1 MYRPRTNHIHV
12 IKSQIHLVRQS
23 LKREKRGFP
32 FRPRPHLCCGLS
44 AAGRRKPANNERRL
58 PADDM
63 EEKDDMARTVDDIE
77 LITIG
82 EVLEQP
88 VNT

>member
-1 MYRPRTNHIHV
+1 
-12 IKSQIHLVRQS
+12 
-23 LKREKRGFP
+23 
-32 FRPRPHLCCGLS
+32 
-44 AAGRRKPANNERRL
+44 
-58 PADDM
+58 M